1 MRSQEVP
8 WHFASEECH
17 WSCCRDSYH
26 SYQQEVDLFFV
37 LVYSTLCA
45 CAYMHILSNH
55 ECLFLGSMQVSLFVL
70 SQHPILA
77 IQLEASLFTM
87 RSSHVCLIFKV
98 QQYFVNLL
106 YDFHYLLHEILYT
119 IFPAHEV
126 LEEVTPKSDCA
137 AAIPKVA
144 TKSA

>member
-1 MRSQEVP
+1 
-8 WHFASEECH
+8 
-17 WSCCRDSYH
+17 
-26 SYQQEVDLFFV
+26 
-37 LVYSTLCA
+37 
-45 CAYMHILSNH
+45 
-55 ECLFLGSMQVSLFVL
+55 MQVSLFVL

-126 LEEVTPKSDCA
+126 LEEVTPKSDYA